1 MSGFRK
7 IDNTLQVLDLQAS
20 RMPKMVHLR
29 DVVNSVE
36 LVDST
41 LDILVLLIL
50 VSILELSDS
59 ER

>member
-29 DVVNSVE
+29 DVVNFVE

-41 LDILVLLIL
+41 LDILVLLIS
-50 VSILELSDS
+50 VSILESGDS

>member
-29 DVVNSVE
+29 DVVNFVE

-41 LDILVLLIL
+41 LDILVLLIS
-50 VSILELSDS
+50 VSILESSDS